1 MLTMDGVTMSGIY
14 EEGTRQSGG
23 THGTQRDTGTTDGMT
38 AHMGTVLCYM

>member
-23 THGTQRDTGTTDGMT
+23 THGTKSDTGIMDGMT
-38 AHMGTVLCYM
+38 ARMGTVLCCM